1 MQRDHDQGGTA
12 MTATTEAPQ
21 TPTKPVL
28 LATYECDEG
37 ERQLVGQRVD
47 GIPRITDRPTGQ
59 GRSYLVEENI
69 TTMAELQAILDDYQA
84 KAKRLGYA
92 PMQGWF

>member
-1 MQRDHDQGGTA
+1 MSTTTDTPPTA
-12 MTATTEAPQ
+12 DKAI
-21 TPTKPVL
+21 V

-47 GIPRITDRPTGQ
+47 GIPRITDRPTRG
-59 GRSYLVEENI
+59 GRSYLVEQAI
-69 TTMAELQAILDDYQA
+69 TAMAELQAILDDYKA

>member
-1 MQRDHDQGGTA
+1 MSTTTDTPPTA
-12 MTATTEAPQ
+12 GKAI
-21 TPTKPVL
+21 V

-47 GIPRITDRPTGQ
+47 GIARITDRPTSQ
-59 GRSYLVEENI
+59 GRSYLVEQGI
-69 TTMAELQAILDDYQA
+69 TTMAELQAILDDYLT

>member
-1 MQRDHDQGGTA
+1 MSTTTDTPPTA
-12 MTATTEAPQ
+12 ASEAI
-21 TPTKPVL
+21 V

-37 ERQLVGQRVD
+37 QRQLVGQRVD
-47 GIPRITDRPTGQ
+47 GIPCITDRPTGQ
-59 GRSYLVEENI
+59 GRSYLVEQGI
-69 TTMAELQAILDDYQA
+69 TTMAELQALLDDYQA

>member
-1 MQRDHDQGGTA
+1 MSTTTDTPPTA
-12 MTATTEAPQ
+12 ASEAI
-21 TPTKPVL
+21 V
-28 LATYECDEG
+28 LATYQCDEG

-47 GIPRITDRPTGQ
+47 GVPRITDRPVGQ
-59 GRSYLVEENI
+59 GRSYLVEDNI
-69 TTMAELQAILDDYQA
+69 TKMAELQALLDDYQA

>member
-1 MQRDHDQGGTA
+1 
-12 MTATTEAPQ
+12 MTATTE
-21 TPTKPVL
+21 TPTAASEAIV
-28 LATYECDEG
+28 LATYQCDEG

-59 GRSYLVEENI
+59 GRSYLVEQGI
-69 TTMAELQAILDDYQA
+69 TTMTELQAILDDYQA